1 MSFLIMDVN
10 NLVWCLQNGSD
21 FAKNKL
27 MDLLNNVKSVID
39 AEMVRPDTDSH
50 LLNREENDNYI
61 NGNQKE
67 VVNPDM
73 DSSKQNGSE
82 RDGLDYGAIDVVS
95 LKFMNNLIATKFTKN
110 NCRLY

>member
-1 MSFLIMDVN
+1 MDVD

-39 AEMVRPDTDSH
+39 AEMVRPGTDSH
-50 LLNREENDNYI
+50 LFNREENDNYI

-73 DSSKQNGSE
+73 DSSKQNGYGNQKT
-82 RDGLDYGAIDVVS
+82 DGSLAIDTSDCVLVIG
-95 LKFMNNLIATKFTKN
+95 F
-110 NCRLY
+110 RY